1 MNWQSSRVKPPTLS
15 RATSQASATFDAS
28 VIAAEHAFAEEGAAE
43 LHAVEP
49 ADQLVRQAS
58 TSIEWAWP
66 IAWSA
71 SVARSIS
78 VLIQVSSRSAQA
90 LITAAKVAVAGDRE
104 AA

>member
-1 MNWQSSRVKPPTLS
+1 MNWQSSSVKPPTFS

-49 ADQLVRQAS
+49 ADQLAVAAS

-66 IAWSA
+66 ERWRPSI
-71 SVARSIS
+71 ARSIS
-78 VLIQVSSRSAQA
+78 VVDPGLLAVRAGRDDRRESR
-90 LITAAKVAVAGDRE
+90 DR
-104 AA
+104 A